1 MLCAAFIKEIGR
13 GKDGARSLTREQA
26 TALWAAILAGEVS
39 DLELGAVLL
48 ALRIKGESLD
58 ELSGFLD
65 ATHAAMTPI
74 ALAPSAGKTLTP
86 VVIPT
91 YNGARHLPNMVPL
104 LAMLLAERGLPVL
117 VHGLPCD
124 PMAEARAAVQSKTG
138 ARVTTAEVFDAL
150 GVTAIADLAQVPAAL
165 ASAVQQRRPV
175 FVPVQVL
182 APKLARILALRPIL
196 GVRNSG
202 HTLCKLLQP
211 FSTPALRLASYTHPE
226 YAKLLADYF
235 LQSGA
240 SCLLSRGTEGETVA
254 NPKRAQRIDWYHDGL
269 CTTVVDAQDIAP
281 GGPPVLPESR
291 DAATTA
297 VWTQSVL
304 AGERP
309 VPETIDEQVS
319 AVCRAVEALG
329 VHSTTVAA

>member
-1 MLCAAFIKEIGR
+1 MLCAAIIKEIGR
-13 GKDGARSLTREQA
+13 GKDGARSLTRDQA
-26 TALWAAILAGEVS
+26 YALWCAILAGEVS

-48 ALRIKGESLD
+48 ALRVKGESLE

-65 ATHAAMTPI
+65 ATHAAMTLMPLPVSG
-74 ALAPSAGKTLTP
+74 AKSLVP

-91 YNGARHLPNMVPL
+91 YNGARNQPNLVPL

-124 PMAEARAAVQSKTG
+124 PMATARMAAQSKTG
-138 ARVTTAEVFDAL
+138 PRVTTAEVFDAL
-150 GVTAIADLAQVPAAL
+150 GVVPVTELSAL
-165 ASAVQQRRPV
+165 PDTLTRAVQQRRPV
-175 FVPVQVL
+175 FVSVQVL
-182 APKLARILALRPIL
+182 APKLERILALRPIL
-196 GVRNSG
+196 GVRNSS

-211 FSTPALRLASYTHPE
+211 FNGPALRLASYTHPE
-226 YAKLLADYF
+226 YAKLLAEYF

-269 CTTVVDAQDIAP
+269 CSAVVDAQDIAP
-281 GGPPVLPESR
+281 GNAPVLPDSR

-319 AVCRAVEALG
+319 AVCRAVEALSAQG
-329 VHSTTVAA
+329 TLAAA